1 MLRSIALYVILVG
14 VPLTGLFA
22 LLDWGQSL
30 VPPPAIG
37 GRWALAE
44 PASTCPG
51 LSPTAV
57 ISIEQSGRFLRV
69 RVDDLPFGQGRLDDG
84 LVSARI
90 PVAMAGCTAIAIEAA
105 LDPTGRLVGHIGT
118 EGCGSCPGSALVAH
132 RLDGKE

>member
-1 MLRSIALYVILVG
+1 MLRSLALYVVLVG

-44 PASTCPG
+44 PVTACPG
-51 LSPTAV
+51 LSADTV

-69 RVDDLPFGQGRLDDG
+69 RVDDMPFGQGRLDDG
-84 LVSARI
+84 RVSARA
-90 PVAMAGCTAIAIEAA
+90 PVAMAGCTALAIEAA
-105 LDPTGRLVGHIGT
+105 LDESGRLVGHIGA
-118 EGCGSCPGSALVAH
+118 EGCGSCPGSALVAQ
-132 RLDGKE
+132 RRAP